1 MVKGTNTAKQIERL
15 REHIRR
21 HEYLYYVLDEPE
33 ISDIKFDRMMKELQ
47 QLESAHPE
55 LVTPDSP
62 SQRVGGAPR
71 NGVET
76 RQHSPAMM
84 SLDNTY
90 STEDL
95 EEFDRRVR
103 ERYGRSRIDY
113 VAEHKFDGLSI
124 SLVYEGGV
132 LTRGVTRG
140 DGTTG
145 EDVTPNVRTIRSIPL
160 RVDPAELK
168 KLHLPANFEVRG
180 EIIMPLR
187 GFEELKQMEDE
198 QAGKRFS
205 NPRSAAAGSVRV
217 LDSEITRTRRLD
229 FFAYL
234 LLVGGRVP
242 TRLHSEALEAMREL
256 HFRISPDWRL
266 CHSLD
271 EVKKY
276 IDSWEGKRE
285 KLPYEIDGIVIKVN
299 EIAMQQELGFTSKAP
314 RWAVAYKYPARQETT
329 AVNDVIFQ
337 VGRTGTLTPV
347 AVLEPVEVGGV
358 TVSRS
363 TLHNMDEI
371 ERLGL
376 RIGDS
381 VIVER
386 AGEVI
391 PHVIKVVKEGKPR
404 REIAV
409 PERCP
414 ECGSKIHKDPEEV
427 ACRCVNASCPA
438 KRKESLLHFA
448 GRHAMNI
455 DGLGEKIVDQ
465 LVDKGLVND
474 FADLYELKP
483 EDVAALERMA
493 EKSAQNLLNEIKAS
507 KNNSLAR
514 LIYALGMRFV
524 GERTGQ
530 LLADHFASLPKL
542 AEATVEELVDV
553 PEVGPKVAQSI
564 ADFFSEPANQK
575 LVRRLK
581 DEGLKMTEKRQ
592 APEDT
597 RFAGKTFV
605 FTGALAR
612 RSRDEAGAEVV
623 RHGGKVSGSVSK
635 LTDYVVVGSDPG
647 SKADKSRSLGVT
659 ILNEDDFEKLLAG
672 KLQVSQ
678 KTSKSAKGSPK
689 SKQNERAQRSSKE
702 SKTKG
707 PKSTSRKAPKHSLCG
722 VPSSPSLAFRE
733 KLRS

>member
-1 MVKGTNTAKQIERL
+1 MVKSTSTAKQIEKL
-15 REHIRR
+15 REDIRR

-33 ISDIKFDRMMKELQ
+33 ISDVKFDRMMEELQ
-47 QLESAHPE
+47 RLESAHPE

-62 SQRVGGAPR
+62 TQRVGGAPR
-71 NGVET
+71 KGVET
-76 RQHSPAMM
+76 RRHSPAMM

-90 STEDL
+90 SMEDL

-103 ERYGRSRIDY
+103 ELAGRQRIDY
-113 VAEHKFDGLSI
+113 VAEHKFDGLSM
-124 SLVYEGGV
+124 SLVYEGGM
-132 LTRGVTRG
+132 LARGVTRG

-145 EDVTPNVRTIRSIPL
+145 EDVTANVRTIRSIPL
-160 RVDPAELK
+160 RVDAEELK
-168 KLHLPANFEVRG
+168 QSRMPGNFEVRG

-187 GFEELKQMEDE
+187 AFENLNQMQEE
-198 QAGKRFS
+198 QGGKRFS

-217 LDSEITRTRRLD
+217 LDAEITRTRRLD
-229 FFAYL
+229 FHAYL
-234 LLVGGRVP
+234 LLAGGRVP
-242 TRLHSEALEAMREL
+242 TRLHSEALESLRRL

-271 EVKKY
+271 DVKKF

-329 AVNDVIFQ
+329 FVNDVVFQ

-347 AVLEPVEVGGV
+347 AMLEPVEVGGV
-358 TVSRS
+358 KVSRS

-376 RIGDS
+376 RIGDT

-391 PHVIKVVKEGKPR
+391 PHVIKVVKEGNPR
-404 REIAV
+404 REIVV

-427 ACRCVNASCPA
+427 AYRCVNASCPA
-438 KRKESLLHFA
+438 KRRESLLHYA

-465 LVDKGLVND
+465 LVDKGLVKD
-474 FADLYELKP
+474 FADLYELKL
-483 EDVAALERMA
+483 EDVAALDRMA
-493 EKSAQNLLNEIKAS
+493 EKSAQNLLDEIKAS
-507 KNNSLAR
+507 KNTSLAR

-542 AEATVEELVDV
+542 AEATVEELVEV

-564 ADFFSEPANQK
+564 ADFFSEPANRK
-575 LVRRLK
+575 LIKRLE

-592 APEDT
+592 APEDM
-597 RFAGKTFV
+597 RFAGMSFV

-612 RSRDEAGAEVV
+612 RSRDEAGAEVM
-623 RHGGKVSGSVSK
+623 RHGGKVSSSVSK

-647 SKADKSRSLGVT
+647 SKHDKARSLGVT
-659 ILNEDDFEKLLAG
+659 ILNEDDFDKLLVG
-672 KLQVSQ
+672 KLEVSPKQ
-678 KTSKSAKGSPK
+678 NPSAKASAK
-689 SKQNERAQRSSKE
+689 SKQNGSTKQNANE
-702 SKTKG
+702 SKTLST
-707 PKSTSRKAPKHSLCG
+707 KSQPRKTRQQRM
-722 VPSSPSLAFRE
+722 F
-733 KLRS
+733 